1 MAPFRIGP
9 RTSASLI
16 AGRAIDP
23 LTLTAGTVRAIGELV
38 ERESGILG
46 HEVVAHVAGDTTDYD
61 GTPAGDDA
69 PTYNRLVIGL
79 RTLVVDADQGPAGPI
94 TRAELAEVLDQATS
108 LFTPLFWRR
117 VMECLP
123 ATPALP
129 FSAQELRASAA
140 GTGHPKMYDGV
151 ALDRADLL
159 ACEDAVHLCASGPL
173 AYAMLAEGERT
184 ELIRDENDEVPSDL
198 VWGTDSHQG
207 FHSHAVRG
215 RLLAQVADI
224 QGIGSVRIDLEAL
237 TDDARLWVI
246 ARYD

>member
-1 MAPFRIGP
+1 
-9 RTSASLI
+9 LQ
-16 AGRAIDP
+16 AGSIRAI
-23 LTLTAGTVRAIGELV
+23 TELV
-38 ERESGILG
+38 ERESGVLG
-46 HEVVAHVAGDTTDYD
+46 QEVVAHVAGDTSDYD
-61 GTPAGDDA
+61 GTPAADDA

-94 TRAELAEVLDQATS
+94 AVAELTEVLAQATA

-123 ATPALP
+123 ASPALP
-129 FSAQELRASAA
+129 FSANELRASAA
-140 GTGHPKMYDGV
+140 STGHPNMYDGV

-159 ACEDAVHLCASGPL
+159 ACENAVHLCASGPL
-173 AYAMLAEGERT
+173 AYAMLAEGAHT
-184 ELIRDENDEVPSDL
+184 ELVRDADDEVPSDL

-215 RLLAQVADI
+215 QLLAFADI
-224 QGIGSVRIDLEAL
+224 QGIGSVRIDLEAIPA
-237 TDDARLWVI
+237 DARLWVI